1 MKNILNVVRRFPT
14 GVFVVGLLFGTGGDL
29 LIVRAPG
36 DELQNLPQPPKVF
49 LDTTYSP
56 PKGETIIVG
65 AQPAVPPGKNHPK
78 SPNKFQL
85 ALEKVQLGDTI
96 VLEAGASYIGPF
108 TLPNKKGGAGWIYIV
123 SSEYAKL
130 PPPGKRV
137 HPEDVANMPTIIGG
151 IRNDPA
157 IITTN
162 GSHHYRFCGVE
173 FRAEKAYLSNLIRLG
188 GYNDRTLDAL
198 PHDLTF
204 DRCYIHGDP
213 GAGCNRGIAMNGASI
228 AVIDS
233 YVSDFKMEGMDA
245 QALWCSNGT
254 GPFKIVNN
262 YLEGSTENV
271 MFGGASPKIAN
282 LIPSDIEI
290 RHNYFFKR
298 LDWMAGT
305 TQNAGLNSH
314 WCVKNLFEIKNA
326 QRVLLEGNIF
336 ENCWGDAQDGFA
348 MNLKPCDQD
357 FTGPWTSCKD
367 LTIRLNIF
375 KNVGGGIKMKG
386 IEGGKGASTQ
396 RAERILIE
404 NNVFNVVGLA
414 MRAAGIMF
422 RTQSS
427 PFDVTIRHNTGLN
440 SGTTLMDMDFEAE
453 VVGGSV
459 KAERFTFIN
468 NLVSHASNGVKGTGS
483 NSGTVSLNK
492 YFNDWTFAANVLIGG
507 QAKFYPPHNYFPLK
521 IQNVGFADYE
531 KENYKLTS
539 SYQNAGT
546 DGKDIGA
553 DIDAVTKAT
562 AGVLTGR

>member
-1 MKNILNVVRRFPT
+1 LLGWAVISPLLLKTAT
-14 GVFVVGLLFGTGGDL
+14 GVE
-29 LIVRAPG
+29 I
-36 DELQNLPQPPKVF
+36 QNLPQLPKVF

-56 PKGETIIVG
+56 PKGETITVG
-65 AQPAVPPGKNHPK
+65 VQPAAPPGKNHPK

-85 ALEKVQLGDTI
+85 ALEKAQLGDTI
-96 VLEAGASYIGPF
+96 VLEAGTSYTGPF
-108 TLPNKKGGAGWIYIV
+108 TLPNKKGGSGWIYIV

-137 HPEDVANMPTIIGG
+137 HPEDVANLPTIIGG
-151 IRNDPA
+151 IANEPA

-162 GSHHYRFCGVE
+162 GSHHYRFCGIE
-173 FRAEKAYLSNLIRLG
+173 FRAAKAPLSNLIRLG
-188 GYNDRTLDAL
+188 GYNDNTLDTL
-198 PHDLTF
+198 PHDLIF

-245 QALWCSNGT
+245 QALWSANGP

-262 YLEGSTENV
+262 FLEGSTENIL
-271 MFGGASPKIAN
+271 FGGASPKIAN

-298 LDWMAGT
+298 LDWMQGT
-305 TQNAGLNSH
+305 TQNAGQGSH
-314 WCVKNLFEIKNA
+314 WCVKTIFEIKNA

-348 MNLKPCDQD
+348 MNLKPQDQD
-357 FTGPWTSCKD
+357 YKAPWTSLKD
-367 LTIRLNIF
+367 VTIRLNLF
-375 KNVGGGIKMKG
+375 KNVGSGIKILG
-386 IEGGKGASTQ
+386 IDGGKFAPTQ

-404 NNVFNVVGLA
+404 NNVINVIGGS
-414 MRAAGIMF
+414 MRAAGVMF
-422 RTQSS
+422 RTMAS
-427 PFDVTIRHNTGLN
+427 PFDVTINHNTGLN
-440 SGTTLMDMDFEAE
+440 SGTTLLDMDFEPD
-453 VVGGSV
+453 VVGGAV
-459 KAERFTFIN
+459 KAERFNFNN
-468 NLVSHASNGVKGTGS
+468 NLVACGSAGVKGGATGQ
-483 NSGTVSLNK
+483 GTVSLNK
-492 YFNDWTFAANVLIGG
+492 FYQNWTFAANVLIGG
-507 QAKFYPPHNYFPLK
+507 QAKVYPPHNYFPPK
-521 IQNVGFADYE
+521 IQTVGFADYE
-531 KENYKLTS
+531 KGNYKLTS
-539 SYQNAGT
+539 AYQNAGT